1 MPRFSE
7 TLMDHAQSPRNRGTL
22 RHADRVG
29 VAGIPGRGRS
39 IVLQLVL
46 DGQRVS
52 AAGFQ
57 AQGCGVTIAAAS
69 MLTELVIGKTLAQC
83 GEVTTQQLAAALDGM
98 PADKLD
104 RAALAVAALHGALET
119 ETS

>member
-1 MPRFSE
+1 MARFSE

-22 RHADRVG
+22 QQADRVG

-39 IVLQLVL
+39 VVLQLVL
-46 DGQRVS
+46 EGKCVTE
-52 AAGFQ
+52 AKFQ

-69 MLTELVIGKTLAQC
+69 MLTELVIGRTLAECEQL
-83 GEVTTQQLAAALDGM
+83 TPQQLANALDGM

-119 ETS
+119 ES